1 LHYQRT
7 QTTPTPQKKAS
18 APACEMLATTI
29 HKSNT
34 TPHHQSR
41 ATTTKLPR
49 RKPTPNLR
57 VCLSPVSQDRD
68 EEIAGLLSQSPIV
81 CLVIPSPKN
90 PAQRLNP
97 VPAQRLLCTRPPPTT
112 GERAIHRFAPSRGD
126 PHNAGRPEVSWCSL
140 ERR

>member
-7 QTTPTPQKKAS
+7 QTTPTPQRKAS
-18 APACEMLATTI
+18 APVCEMLATTI

-57 VCLSPVSQDRD
+57 VCLSPVSHHSGRRD
-68 EEIAGLLSQSPIV
+68 SGPVVSKPNSVSGSSLTEKS
-81 CLVIPSPKN
+81 SPK
-90 PAQRLNP
+90 
-97 VPAQRLLCTRPPPTT
+97 TESRPGSTFVVHQTPTHY
-112 GERAIHRFAPSRGD
+112 R
-126 PHNAGRPEVSWCSL
+126 
-140 ERR
+140 